1 MHTKKK
7 HKNVFNIYAVYD
19 QRSGTEHGNAVFP
32 LVTSPSSQLA
42 ISLVGACMRLFCL
55 STVSSKITVVAFS
68 QNLEY

>member
-32 LVTSPSSQLA
+32 SVTSSQLA